1 MAPLTTLHGNGGGRI
16 PMDGF
21 SYTVSRHELAEIIE
35 SMPTEHC
42 RTMHIAARQGDL
54 ATAQR
59 LLREAT
65 EQYFT
70 AAPAAPVVAPSASC
84 RRVRRDQHSQSPSRQ

>member
-1 MAPLTTLHGNGGGRI
+1 MALLTSFQGNGGRRI
-16 PMDGF
+16 PLDGF
-21 SYTVSRHELAEIIE
+21 SYAVSCHELVEIIE

-42 RTMHIAARQGDL
+42 RAMHIAARQGDL
-54 ATAQR
+54 VTAQR

-70 AAPAAPVVAPSASC
+70 AAPAVPAVVPSASC
-84 RRVRRDQHSQSPSRQ
+84 RRARRAQHSQNPSRR